1 MMINGQ
7 HTTVVAIDDAQA
19 GDYMLQA
26 GEWVEIGSVH
36 FMTSSSNVVLRW
48 ANGGSMSFPREHR
61 PAVRRIVQMCA
72 ACDAR
77 PAGHGHFASYCEP
90 CSELPYGVSAPAEQ
104 IADSIVSSLDG
115 ATLPE
120 LDDETIEN
128 ERAEQARFDA
138 EIELER
144 SERERMISDVRDF
157 HGDAAA
163 QLVVDGWTVDS
174 AISHVSGTCDREL
187 CTGEHPG
194 EAETLARVT
203 GAVSATVVH
212 ERRELSGELVVESVE
227 SFEREPR
234 VKIMLVSESGEVLD
248 SSDTLTVNE
257 WNIARANPAL
267 AHVLLS
273 ELRKL

>member
-120 LDDETIEN
+120 LDAETIED
-128 ERAEQARFDA
+128 ERAAQERFD
-138 EIELER
+138 IMLGD
-144 SERERMISDVRDF
+144 RERARTISDVRTF
-157 HGDAAA
+157 YGEHAAT
-163 QLVVDGWTVDS
+163 LVADGWTVDG
-174 AISHVSGTCDREL
+174 AIAHVTGTCDREL
-187 CTGEHPG
+187 CTEQH
-194 EAETLARVT
+194 
-203 GAVSATVVH
+203 
-212 ERRELSGELVVESVE
+212 
-227 SFEREPR
+227 
-234 VKIMLVSESGEVLD
+234 
-248 SSDTLTVNE
+248 
-257 WNIARANPAL
+257 
-267 AHVLLS
+267 
-273 ELRKL
+273 